1 MFCLN
6 DLCCST
12 LWFWE
17 ITLLVLF
24 KPALLPP
31 DRKFDLT
38 LFKPRYAISVN
49 IDIFMIYGAV
59 IKYLLEWVSS
69 SGGGMKIFW
78 VTNGGVQKRLRSHRR
93 RWYEI
98 FLTVDLAI
106 QNYFDFISYIICTWL
121 FAKKLL
127 PKDFSFLSEFFAF
140 LTLYW
145 GIWKRATLTKMLVF
159 GFLLLVE
166 LLLLVKLLLVTLLMF
181 YSESYCQLGWFLL
194 TLAVLS

>member
-1 MFCLN
+1 
-6 DLCCST
+6 
-12 LWFWE
+12 
-17 ITLLVLF
+17 
-24 KPALLPP
+24 
-31 DRKFDLT
+31 
-38 LFKPRYAISVN
+38 
-49 IDIFMIYGAV
+49 
-59 IKYLLEWVSS
+59 
-69 SGGGMKIFW
+69 MKIFW

-106 QNYFDFISYIICTWL
+106 QNYFGFISYIICTWL

-127 PKDFSFLSEFFAF
+127 SKGFSFLSEFLFYFAF

-145 GIWKRATLTKMLVF
+145 GVWKRATLTKMLVF

-181 YSESYCQLGWFLL
+181 YSECYRQLGWFLL
-194 TLAVLS
+194 TLAVLSLG